1 MARDDLNFSTGD
13 VGGHS
18 LQAHTIRDVH
28 FHPGKAPRP
37 TYDPPR
43 TWADAPQP
51 PPEIQS
57 LLRAQIHAA
66 NDSSYRLP
74 GARKPS
80 LDTVYVRQDLGN
92 AVEEPEQPR
101 QGPVLDDDGRL
112 IEPAARPMVR
122 LTVRP
127 PSLTLPEALDGDA
140 HLVVTGG
147 PGLGKSTLTRRLA
160 AEIAEHWTRR
170 GDAPLSEPV
179 VPLRVTAYTLAAR
192 LDVPFAQALAD
203 STAVEYGSLLREPVD
218 KDLFTERAIGCR
230 WLLLVDG
237 LDEVAD
243 AELRLRLLNRL
254 AAWASDDA
262 YRILLTTRPTEGG
275 ALAPLQ
281 RIGAVRYELQPFDAA
296 ALERF
301 AANWFPGDDTQRFLH
316 QIREAHLDELV
327 EVPLFATIA
336 AIIFREYSG
345 QPLPGDQYSLY
356 ETYLAHI
363 RRGKPDEFDR
373 EKLLEHLARLR
384 LEEDPSLLTA
394 ARRWVEERCA
404 PNSLSWQEDLTAY
417 LLAVGPF
424 VLRGDDLAFQHHSF
438 AEHLA
443 ATSRARDLPDAF
455 CPNAFADLLHA
466 AAARES
472 GRFARAVLLHHT
484 RLHPAE
490 ADRLLDWL
498 HRGTAGQHLLAAR
511 LLAHHLPASA
521 ARTEAFLATVWGWAM
536 TTHYNAADILAE
548 ASRATLF
555 PGLVEWLIRLMNC
568 ANAPWRS
575 RAEAA
580 TALAV
585 RVRGPH
591 TQDAIRFLHHLV
603 DEPLA
608 SVSDRLVAAEALA
621 QCGTSERE
629 AAGRGLRAVLTDHAA
644 TGTSVRAAAVILA
657 AFGGE
662 ARDFAI
668 SVLTQTLSDVDSSPG
683 RIVEAA
689 TGLLEIGPE
698 FADDCALQFL
708 SVLRNPARTF
718 YMWQDAAQ
726 GLASISAAHLDE
738 AVAELT
744 ARLTERRSSARAQ
757 VAAAQALGELGSHH
771 RRAAGERIADLA
783 RNAVSEF
790 DRSTLLGHLITYG
803 SEREAALA
811 GLRKMLGQRHQNW
824 MNITRAA
831 SALGKA
837 GPAFREEAAA
847 ALLCSGVPFGSHDHA
862 AVLDELIDLGDPHR
876 TEAVRALHDLVA
888 DPDVPVEV
896 RCRAAGTLIRS
907 GPEHHPQVIAHLRNL
922 VAPDASRQLAGT
934 GARDEALAA
943 LLDCARSPEAPDDVM
958 MMLANTVLSQDGTG
972 AEEAAIVLQAAAR
985 DARRP
990 MRIRITAANGLSVL
1004 GNQFDRE
1011 SAVELR
1017 RIITGEPMI
1026 TDFPYL
1032 VSYHGSSGAGPRQEL
1047 AEALLEILAD
1057 GRTSARRAWNAV
1069 RALDDLGHG
1078 DDQEALAAL
1087 ERLVTFP
1094 GLAAD
1099 DRVEAAVLLASRRP
1113 DLLDCSVNL
1122 LVTAAERLP
1131 IEMLR
1136 GFAADLGSFGADV
1149 AERFRA
1155 RLDSRTATSA
1165 ELIAAATVLA
1175 DSTELRRLAR
1185 DELLPLN
1192 SRRFAVQNLVS
1203 VEPAALEEA
1212 TAFLQSVI
1220 DDNDVPV
1227 DERSLAVWSLTQL
1240 DRTTTASSIP
1250 VQWRF
1255 AEDASVPVDDRARA
1269 LRWLYVLMRP
1279 VAPRYERAAV
1289 EILRDPDVTRKAWRS
1304 LITTVP
1310 RPVRTDLE
1318 RTLLHDRSLPIEDRV
1333 PSPDQWDDLP
1343 LRDETVAEIRDVLT
1357 APETPPRQRAKAAAI
1372 LAGLSSTFQAEAV
1385 AVLEQLRGHK
1395 ALSALASL
1403 SETHWWRVHDNA
1415 LGQVADEGLL
1425 FRVRHAA
1432 ALLLQDLGA
1441 ELGTAVLDVLCAA
1454 QSWRRRIDGQLVATD
1469 LEALRKTRDDA
1480 GEVAAA
1486 RVRAAWKLA
1495 PYSADDRAAGVEVI
1509 EKIAADDRERSALRV
1524 WTAWCL
1530 DDFGVAGRKRAAAVA
1545 RAMIADSGLPVLARA
1560 EAAMILRQ
1568 VEQSARREALTVL
1581 KGLTEQVDPLRR
1593 VRVLTWIGEIDSAR
1607 AVAPLRAMGRSEPSP
1622 VVRMRCARAL
1632 VEMRRDQREAASV
1645 IARAVAWDET
1655 VPRHVRCGAAR
1666 DLARWS
1672 ELMRED
1678 ARALLVRLRDC
1689 GAR

>member
-140 HLVVTGG
+140 HLVVTG
-147 PGLGKSTLTRRLA
+147 GLGKSTLTRRLA

-301 AANWFPGDDTQRFLH
+301 ATNWFPGDDAQRFLH

-327 EVPLFATIA
+327 ETPLFATIA
-336 AIIFREYSG
+336 AIIFGEYGG

-363 RRGKPDEFDR
+363 RRGKPDDFDR
-373 EKLLEHLARLR
+373 EKLLEHLARR
-384 LEEDPSLLTA
+384 LLEGDRSLLVA

-443 ATSRARDLPDAF
+443 ATSRARDLPDEF
-455 CPNAFADLLHA
+455 CPNAFAELLHA
-466 AAARES
+466 ADARES

-484 RLHPAE
+484 RLHPTE

-498 HRGTAGQHLLAAR
+498 HRGNADQHLLAAR

-521 ARTEAFLATVWGWAM
+521 AKTEAFLATVWGWAM
-536 TTHYNAADILAE
+536 TTHFSAADILTE
-548 ASRATLF
+548 ATRATLF
-555 PGLVEWLIRLMNC
+555 PCLAEWLLRLMNC
-568 ANAPWRS
+568 SKAPWRS

-591 TQDAIRFLHHLV
+591 TPDAVRFLHRLV
-603 DEPLA
+603 DEREA

-629 AAGRGLRAVLTDHAA
+629 AAERGLRAVLTDPVAN
-644 TGTSVRAAAVILA
+644 GTSVRAAAVILA
-657 AFGGE
+657 AFGGD
-662 ARDFAI
+662 ARMFSI
-668 SVLTQTLSDVDSSPG
+668 GVLTRILSDVDAAP
-683 RIVEAA
+683 RHVVEVA

-698 FADDCALQFL
+698 FADICASQFL
-708 SVLRNPARTF
+708 SLLRSSAQT
-718 YMWQDAAQ
+718 YYVWQDAAL
-726 GLASISAAHLDE
+726 GLASISSAHLDD

-744 ARLTERRSSARAQ
+744 GRLAERRSAYAH
-757 VAAAQALGELGSHH
+757 VAAAKALCELGPQHRRTAGELI
-771 RRAAGERIADLA
+771 AGLAKSTVRDL
-783 RNAVSEF
+783 
-790 DRSTLLGHLITYG
+790 DRSVLFGHLITYAPQ
-803 SEREAALA
+803 REAALA
-811 GLRKMLGQRHQNW
+811 GLRKMLGEPHQNW
-824 MNITRAA
+824 NNFARAA

-837 GPAFREEAAA
+837 GPAYRGEAAT
-847 ALLCSGVPFGSHDHA
+847 ALLNAGAPLGSHDHVT
-862 AVLDELIDLGDPHR
+862 VLNELVDLGDPHR
-876 TEAVRALHDLVA
+876 AEAVRVLHHLVA
-888 DPDVPVEV
+888 DPDVNVQV
-896 RCRAAGTLIRS
+896 RCRAANTLIRS
-907 GPEHHPQVIAHLRNL
+907 GPDHHPRVIAHLR
-922 VAPDASRQLAGT
+922 QLTVPAARREMAQAG
-934 GARDEALAA
+934 GGNEAVAA
-943 LLDCARSPEAPDDVM
+943 LLDSARSAEVSEEVVT
-958 MMLANTVLSQDGTG
+958 MLANTVPGEDRAL
-972 AEEAAIVLQAAAR
+972 AEVSATMLREIAR
-985 DARRP
+985 DVRRP
-990 MRIRITAANGLSVL
+990 TRARVAAANGLSVL
-1004 GNQFDRE
+1004 SSCFDRE

-1017 RIITGEPMI
+1017 RIIAGDLGI
-1026 TDFPYL
+1026 TDFL
-1032 VSYHGSSGAGPRQEL
+1032 QFVLYHATNGAGPRQEL
-1047 AEALLEILAD
+1047 AEALMEILAD
-1057 GRTSARRAWNAV
+1057 ERTSVQRAWRAV
-1069 RALDDLGHG
+1069 LALEELGHG
-1078 DDQEALAAL
+1078 GDQEVLASL
-1087 ERLVTFP
+1087 ERLVNFP
-1094 GLAAD
+1094 GLADD
-1099 DRVEAAVLLASRRP
+1099 DRAEAAVLLASRLP
-1113 DLLDCSVNL
+1113 AHLD
-1122 LVTAAERLP
+1122 R
-1131 IEMLR
+1131 
-1136 GFAADLGSFGADV
+1136 AADLVVSAAKTLPVDQLRRFVADLRSFGAEV
-1149 AERFRA
+1149 ADRFRV
-1155 RLDSRTATSA
+1155 RLKDSGTTPGDR
-1165 ELIAAATVLA
+1165 IAVALVLGEFE
-1175 DSTELRRLAR
+1175 ELRGLAQ
-1185 DELLPLN
+1185 DELLPLD
-1192 SRRFAVQNLVS
+1192 SRRFALQNAVS
-1203 VEPAALEEA
+1203 VEPDSLCAAA
-1212 TAFLQSVI
+1212 AFLRTVI
-1220 DDNDVPV
+1220 DDRDISV
-1227 DERSLAVWSLTQL
+1227 DERSRAAWTLTQI
-1240 DRTTTASSIP
+1240 DRTAMASMIC

-1255 AEDASVPVDDRARA
+1255 AEDPSVLLDDRARA
-1269 LRWLYVLMRP
+1269 LRWLYVLLRP
-1279 VAPRYERAAV
+1279 TTPRYEQAAV
-1289 EILRDPDVTRKAWRS
+1289 ETLRNPEVTKKAWGQ
-1304 LITTVP
+1304 LITTVSSA
-1310 RPVRTDLE
+1310 VRSDLE
-1318 RTLLHDRSLPIEDRV
+1318 RSRLFDRSLPIGDRL
-1333 PSPDQWDDLP
+1333 PDRWGALS
-1343 LRDETVAEIRDVLT
+1343 LRDETVAEIRDVIA
-1357 APETPPRQRAKAAAI
+1357 APESTAAERAQAAAV
-1372 LAGLSSTFQAEAV
+1372 LFEVSAVHQSESV
-1385 AVLEQLRGHK
+1385 AVLEQLPGVE
-1395 ALSALASL
+1395 AGTALAGMSQA
-1403 SETHWWRVHDNA
+1403 HWWRVHDAA
-1415 LGQVADEGLL
+1415 LAEVEDVCLP
-1425 FRVRHAA
+1425 FRLRYAA
-1432 ALLLQDLGA
+1432 ARLLDGIDA
-1441 ELGTAVLDVLCAA
+1441 ELGAVALEVLCATP
-1454 QSWRRRIDGQLVATD
+1454 SWWRRIAGLLIAGHV
-1469 LEALRKTRDDA
+1469 EAVRKTRDDVE
-1480 GEVAAA
+1480 GVAVA
-1486 RVRAAWKLA
+1486 RVQAAWKLR
-1495 PYSADDRAAGVEVI
+1495 SCSVDDRAAGAELLENV
-1509 EKIAADDRERSALRV
+1509 AADEEMRPALRV
-1524 WTAWCL
+1524 RAIKCL
-1530 DDFGVAGRKRAAAVA
+1530 DYFGVGGRKRAARVA
-1545 RAMIADSGLPVLARA
+1545 RVMITDPQFPVLARA
-1560 EAAMILRQ
+1560 RAAGILFR
-1568 VEQSARREALTVL
+1568 VERSARHEVLSVLT
-1581 KGLTEQVDPLRR
+1581 GLMESADPLQS
-1593 VRVLTWIGEIDSAR
+1593 VRVWRWIGEIDSAR